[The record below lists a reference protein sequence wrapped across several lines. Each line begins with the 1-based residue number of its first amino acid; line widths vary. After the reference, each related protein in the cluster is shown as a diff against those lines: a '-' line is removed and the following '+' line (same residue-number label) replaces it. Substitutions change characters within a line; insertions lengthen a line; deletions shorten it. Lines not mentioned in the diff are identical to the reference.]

1 MDTAMHTLVVLCIGQ
16 LLAMHILIRLVYYNI
31 LYELV
36 VLVVHIMHTTTLV
49 VVVVP

>member
-36 VLVVHIMHTTTLV
+36 VCILCILLL
-49 VVVVP
+49 